1 MTPDVEPANWFLQRP
16 LRSHA
21 RSYSFLWGKSRY
33 LNEIAAMM
41 TAEDCRRRA
50 AESLHTAEAATDPKT
65 SASLRR
71 LSDAWATLA
80 GQIEK
85 DSHTERQW
93 SAAGNQSH
101 QTGPRKVNTD
111 TAQVADIL
119 RDRLQLSD
127 FDGPKS

>member
-1 MTPDVEPANWFLQRP
+1 
-16 LRSHA
+16 
-21 RSYSFLWGKSRY
+21 
-33 LNEIAAMM
+33 MM

-50 AESLHTAEAATDPKT
+50 AESLHAAEAATDPNT

-80 GQIEK
+80 GHIEK
-85 DSHTERQW
+85 DPHTLRERND
-93 SAAGNQSH
+93 ARKQSH
-101 QTGPRKVNTD
+101 QAEPRKANTD

-127 FDGPKS
+127 SDGPKS

>member
-1 MTPDVEPANWFLQRP
+1 
-16 LRSHA
+16 
-21 RSYSFLWGKSRY
+21 
-33 LNEIAAMM
+33 MM

-50 AESLHTAEAATDPKT
+50 AGSLHAAEAVTDPKT

-85 DSHTERQW
+85 DPHTVRQRN
-93 SAAGNQSH
+93 AAWKQSH
-101 QTGPRKVNTD
+101 QTEPREANTD

-119 RDRLQLSD
+119 RERLQLSD
-127 FDGPKS
+127 SDEPKS